1 MGHINE
7 KLGAYRQYCY
17 KGSNQEKFKI
27 TINKLI
33 RKFVTWPFSIH
44 RNKKI
49 QDNNF
54 EKQPPADFYKK
65 SCFAAFT
72 GKHLCWSLLLIKLQT
87 WSPWGLHHR
96 CFLRNIAKFS
106 RPPISKNIS
115 KRLILIFLSFP
126 VFSSPCFL
134 YFNIF
139 Q

>member
-1 MGHINE
+1 MGNINE

-33 RKFVTWPFSIH
+33 RKFATWPFSIP

-87 WSPWGLHHR
+87 WNPGGLHHR
-96 CFLRNIAKFS
+96 CFPRNTAKFS

-126 VFSSPCFL
+126 VFSSPCSL
-134 YFNIF
+134 YFNFF

>member
-1 MGHINE
+1 MGNINE

-54 EKQPPADFYKK
+54 EKRPPADFYKK

-72 GKHLCWSLLLIKLQT
+72 GKNLCWSLLLIKLQT
-87 WSPWGLHHR
+87 WSPGGLHHR
-96 CFLRNIAKFS
+96 CFPRNIAKFS

-126 VFSSPCFL
+126 VFSSPFSL
-134 YFNIF
+134 YFNFF